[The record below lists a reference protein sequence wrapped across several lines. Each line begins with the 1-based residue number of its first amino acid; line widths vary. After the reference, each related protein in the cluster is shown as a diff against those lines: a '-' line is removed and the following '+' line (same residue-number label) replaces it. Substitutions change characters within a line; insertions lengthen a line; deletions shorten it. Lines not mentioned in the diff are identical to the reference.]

1 MRGTLRLV
9 GVIVLALLVALL
21 VVAVTTT
28 LIGRSIFSDAPAPTP
43 AEVTT
48 EEPP

>member
-9 GVIVLALLVALL
+9 GAIVLALLVAVL

-28 LIGRSIFSDAPAPTP
+28 LIGRSIFSGAPAPTP
-43 AEVTT
+43 VRVTS

>member
-1 MRGTLRLV
+1 MRRTLRLV
-9 GVIVLALLVALL
+9 GAIVLALLVVLL

-28 LIGRSIFSDAPAPTP
+28 LIGRSIFSNAPAPTP
-43 AEVTT
+43 VQVTA

>member
-1 MRGTLRLV
+1 MRRTLRLV
-9 GVIVLALLVALL
+9 GVIVL
-21 VVAVTTT
+21 TTT

>member
-9 GVIVLALLVALL
+9 GAIVLALLVAVL

-43 AEVTT
+43 VRVTS

>member
-9 GVIVLALLVALL
+9 GVIVVALL
-21 VVAVTTT
+21 VVLLAVAVTAT

-43 AEVTT
+43 VEVTA